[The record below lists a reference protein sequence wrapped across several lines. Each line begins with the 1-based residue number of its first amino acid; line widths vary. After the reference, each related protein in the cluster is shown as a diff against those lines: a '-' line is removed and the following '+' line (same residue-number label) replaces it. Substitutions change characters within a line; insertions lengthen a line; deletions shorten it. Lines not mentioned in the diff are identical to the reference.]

1 MKKYVYNKEKGIKN
15 EWYCLGVFEKNE
27 EIPKELEKEIIF
39 TSDDGIDDTYYYDI
53 KTNEIKKKSK
63 YQLYKNGIYF
73 LQAGE
78 KEENGEIIE
87 RTQPTEFHKWNGIEW
102 VVDIEEL
109 KLQKREELK
118 KIRTDK
124 LYENIKI
131 GDNEFQVRQEDLD
144 NFWDIDYMIKK
155 NSIQLTD
162 KRNWILA
169 DNTIKEFTYAEL
181 LEVLNE
187 FIKRKIIIFEKF
199 GILSRQLAQANTID
213 DIELIEWK

>member
-187 FIKRKIIIFEKF
+187 FIKRKVIIFEKF

>member
-144 NFWDIDYMIKK
+144 NFWDIDYMIK
-155 NSIQLTD
+155 NNAIQLTD

-181 LEVLNE
+181 LGVLNE
-187 FIKRKIIIFEKF
+187 FIKRKAIIFEKF